1 MFTHSN
7 VAPGLQEGR
16 MGGAAGSGRAG
27 LSGRTGKI
35 KKGQLPAQFPN
46 SREAPDNAQVWL
58 PNNSSPALDVIP
70 KPYYCG
76 TNNTRQRRLDYDGPV
91 WPCTHTID
99 PC

>member
-1 MFTHSN
+1 MGGRPDLGELVS
-7 VAPGLQEGR
+7 LEGR
-16 MGGAAGSGRAG
+16 
-27 LSGRTGKI
+27 GKSRRSR
-35 KKGQLPAQFPN
+35 LPAQFPN

-99 PC
+99 PCIRRATTAKASALVS